1 MHCTDTAQSSTTV
14 SGRPSSVDL
23 LCANGARTKRY
34 IMKNRRKTDKICVI
48 HTVIRPTNARKV
60 RLEISCNMCE
70 EPAARVRR
78 SDCPVSP
85 VRRTETYNTTL
96 ISSDL
101 VSRRECDRSQTG
113 YSYKYLLCIH
123 LWSSSRA
130 AWARQQER
138 VSLGSVARSRSNCR
152 FLWIA
157 IFRIFR
163 RFEIASPPPF
173 SIHPLLQ
180 SWPSR
185 SRSAFF
191 FLPVFSKSRSPSISE
206 TISSTNTDSGAGGM
220 SHIGTPN
227 LKRRTHLYKV
237 GKRQCSARR

>member
-163 RFEIASPPPF
+163 RFEIAPPPRSLFTRF
-173 SIHPLLQ
+173 SKVGPVDRDRL
-180 SWPSR
+180 
-185 SRSAFF
+185 FF
-191 FLPVFSKSRSPSISE
+191 FCRYFQRVDRHRFRRQSPAPTLTLE
-206 TISSTNTDSGAGGM
+206 QGG
-220 SHIGTPN
+220 
-227 LKRRTHLYKV
+227 
-237 GKRQCSARR
+237 